1 MADKN
6 PPELQ
11 NEITALEKEI
21 FRKKEELTKLR
32 HQIPPEPVSDYTFH
46 GPNDTPV
53 KLSELFGDRDE
64 LLLIHNMGK
73 GCPYCTLW
81 ADGFNGVLNHIEN
94 RTAFAV
100 VSPDNTATQAQFAAS
115 RGWKFR
121 LVSGKGNSFTED
133 MGFLSAKK
141 SQQPGVSTFRKD
153 ESGNITRIA
162 KTSFGP
168 GDDYCFVW
176 HLFDLLPNGIN
187 DWEPKFKY

>member
-6 PPELQ
+6 PTEIQ
-11 NEITALEKEI
+11 NEITALEQEI

-32 HQIPPEPVSDYTFH
+32 HQIPPEPVNDYTFH
-46 GPNDTPV
+46 GSNDTPI
-53 KLSELFGDRDE
+53 KLSELFGNRDE

-100 VSPDNTATQAQFAAS
+100 VSPDDTATQSQFASS

-121 LVSGKGNSFTED
+121 LVSGKGNSFTKD
-133 MGFLSAKK
+133 MGFLSAKGASNREYRHFIK
-141 SQQPGVSTFRKD
+141 TKPARSPGSPKPISAPAMITAL
-153 ESGNITRIA
+153 SGIYLTCSLTA
-162 KTSFGP
+162 
-168 GDDYCFVW
+168 
-176 HLFDLLPNGIN
+176 
-187 DWEPKFKY
+187 